1 MKVSAFSCYYNYWCN
16 KYSSWININLI
27 LLNSKREIILNVNCK
42 VKYTYKEKNIDLY
55 MLLKALNILQE
66 QYDKGLISKFDK
78 IKINSKLVNSIDIFK
93 DSNQSYEKKYANEIL
108 TVLYKFKNWTIVKSK
123 YAYSYFENENGK
135 VNNNLPSNEKK
146 LRIPKNQKRSKMTKY
161 KRVPKVIKVKDFVCN
176 ENFQLI
182 FLDIEMNCN
191 DKRCE
196 NSGGFE
202 IISIGAVKVID
213 RKIIYNDTFYSTVKP
228 KNNPI
233 LSDFCKEITN
243 LTQQEIQNSYPLKV
257 VLKNFDVWVG
267 GKSTVFVTWGREDIR
282 ALKRDS
288 KNSGLRLEIINR
300 IRNKNVDFQLEFCTF
315 KLKRKNL
322 ISLIKAVE
330 GYDMTLEGQ
339 YHNPKDDAIN
349 TAKVYLRY
357 AYD

>member
-1 MKVSAFSCYYNYWCN
+1 MKVSTFSCYYNYCCN
-16 KYSSWININLI
+16 KYLSWININLI

-42 VKYTYKEKNIDLY
+42 VKYKYKEKNIDLY

-66 QYDKGLISKFDK
+66 QYDKGSISKYDK
-78 IKINSKLVNSIDIFK
+78 IKINSKLADYINIYK
-93 DSNQSYEKKYANEIL
+93 DSKQSYEKKYANEIL
-108 TVLYKFKNWTIVKSK
+108 TVLHEFKNWIIVKSK
-123 YAYSYFENENGK
+123 YIYSYFENKNGK
-135 VNNNLPSNEKK
+135 INNNLSSNVKK
-146 LRIPKNQKRSKMTKY
+146 LGIPKSQNCNKIAKHKRA
-161 KRVPKVIKVKDFVCN
+161 PKVLKVKDFICKG
-176 ENFQLI
+176 NFQLI

-213 RKIIYNDTFYSTVKP
+213 GKIIYNDTFYSTVKP

-243 LTQQEIQNSYPLKV
+243 LTQEEIHNSYSLKV

-267 GKSTVFVTWGREDIR
+267 GRSTVFVTWGREDIR

-300 IRNKNVDFQLEFCTF
+300 IRNKNADFQLEFCTF

-357 AYD
+357 AHH